1 MSADLFWK
9 VNKASDENGATGE
22 KHAPVLTVEGDQTPG
37 GVVKVTVDVGE
48 GKHPNENAHHIQF
61 VVLRGNG
68 MYLNRAELCP
78 VVSAPVVTFSVIVPE
93 GGIVLSAMA
102 RCNLHGL
109 WESEP
114 VEVARN

>member
-1 MSADLFWK
+1 METELFWK
-9 VNKASDENGATGE
+9 VNKATEENGATGE
-22 KHAPVLTVEGDQTPG
+22 KHAPVVSIEGDGKPG

-48 GKHPNENAHHIQF
+48 GKHPNENGHHIQF
-61 VVLRGNG
+61 LVLRGNG

-78 VVSAPVVTFSVIVPE
+78 VTSDPVVTFSIVVPQ

-109 WESEP
+109 WVSED
-114 VEVARN
+114 VKVGC